1 MSKELTIPVYNQTG
15 EIKKNLALASNIA
28 QIKPNE
34 RLLAQ
39 AIYVYQ
45 TNKRQGTVA
54 TRTRSQVRGSTRK
67 IYRQKGTGRARHGDI
82 KAPIFVG
89 GGVAHGPQPKNYT
102 LKLNKKQRR
111 KALLYA
117 LNLKAAAKSIL
128 VLDSEIS
135 HISPKTKVFLAFLKK
150 LKLEDKKI
158 LLVFKDKAP
167 QNLVYATAN
176 LSQVNLISTH
186 SLNPYELLRHEVILF
201 LEEALTVFLGSDKN
215 EN

>member
-1 MSKELTIPVYNQTG
+1 MSKELIIPVYDQTG

-89 GGVAHGPQPKNYT
+89 GGVAHGPQPKNYI

-150 LKLEDKKI
+150 LRLEDKKI

-176 LSQVNLISTH
+176 LSQVDLISTH
-186 SLNPYELLRHEVILF
+186 SLNPYELLRHEAILF